1 MKKIILA
8 AGLIAMLSIHSTQAT
23 EYKTAFGVRGGF
35 YSGLTLKHFISGM
48 DALEIVAATHYR
60 GIILAGMYQRH
71 AQAFDVPGL
80 NWYFGGGGHLGFYDR
95 SYSPWYGVNQTGNFS
110 TLGVIGVVGMEYKIE
125 EIPVTV
131 GVDITP
137 AFNLIGHTGFWIN
150 SGVVL
155 RYTFN

>member
-1 MKKIILA
+1 MKKIILIL
-8 AGLIAMLSIHSTQAT
+8 GFIAVLSIPKVNAT
-23 EYKTAFGVRGGF
+23 EYRTAFGVRGGF
-35 YSGLTLKHFISGM
+35 YSGLTLKHFMSGM
-48 DALEIVAATHYR
+48 DALEIVAATHHR
-60 GIILAGMYQRH
+60 GILLAGMYQRH

-95 SYSPWYGVNQTGNFS
+95 RYSPWFGSHQTGNLS
-110 TLGVIGVVGMEYKIE
+110 TLGVIGVVGIEYKIE

-131 GVDITP
+131 GVDVTP

-150 SGVVL
+150 SGLVL